1 MNIME
6 LLLPS
11 SGLIIVTILSFASL
25 ALMVIALVNVLRSDF
40 KDSTSKLIWVVGILF
55 MPLIGS
61 ILYLWIGRKQRVLAQ

>member
-1 MNIME
+1 ME

-11 SGLIIVTILSFASL
+11 AGLIIVTILSCAPL

>member
-1 MNIME
+1 
-6 LLLPS
+6 
-11 SGLIIVTILSFASL
+11 
-25 ALMVIALVNVLRSDF
+25 MVIALVNVLRSDF

>member
-1 MNIME
+1 ME